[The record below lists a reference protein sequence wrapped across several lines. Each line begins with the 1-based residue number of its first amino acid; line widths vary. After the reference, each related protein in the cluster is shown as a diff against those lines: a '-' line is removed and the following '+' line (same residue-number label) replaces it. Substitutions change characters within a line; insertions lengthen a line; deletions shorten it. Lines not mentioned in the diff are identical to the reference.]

1 MSPHILS
8 GKLRPI
14 AVTSKNRMPSLPDV
28 PTTTQQGLPKL
39 TLESWSAFVAPPNTP
54 ADIVTRLRTELTK
67 VLKSDDIVNKLR
79 ERGFD
84 ATTSTSDELARM
96 IRDEGRSWAQLIKE
110 RNITME

>member
-1 MSPHILS
+1 MAETYTATWRYAKITARKARALTDLICNKPVNEALDLLKFTKRR
-8 GKLRPI
+8 G
-14 AVTSKNRMPSLPDV
+14 AVM
-28 PTTTQQGLPKL
+28 
-39 TLESWSAFVAPPNTP
+39 VA
-54 ADIVTRLRTELTK
+54 K

-79 ERGFD
+79 ERGFE